1 MDKDSSSSRRPAT
14 PVPESA
20 EPERIPAIAA
30 HILVVEDH
38 SALRDALRM
47 MLEDEGYHVSAAAN
61 GREAL
66 AALALRR
73 PDLVITDV
81 EMPVMSGLELCEA
94 LTATGD
100 RLPVVLMSGNPNAV
114 ALTSAYGAAG
124 TLIKPFAVDDL
135 LDLAGGL
142 TRRAAA

>member
-1 MDKDSSSSRRPAT
+1 M
-14 PVPESA
+14 
-20 EPERIPAIAA
+20 AA

-66 AALALRR
+66 AVLALRR
-73 PDLVITDV
+73 PDLIITDV
-81 EMPVMSGLELCEA
+81 EMPVMSGPDLCEA
-94 LTATGD
+94 LAAAGE
-100 RLPVVLMSGNPNAV
+100 RLPVVLMSGNPHAAALAAV
-114 ALTSAYGAAG
+114 YGASG
-124 TLIKPFAVDDL
+124 TLIKPFAIDDL
-135 LDLAGGL
+135 LLLAARL

>member
-1 MDKDSSSSRRPAT
+1 M
-14 PVPESA
+14 
-20 EPERIPAIAA
+20 AA

-66 AALALRR
+66 VALALRR

-81 EMPVMSGLELCEA
+81 ETPIMSGLELCDA
-94 LTATGD
+94 LAVTGE
-100 RLPVVLMSGNPNAV
+100 RMPVVLMSGSPDAA
-114 ALTSAYGAAG
+114 ALSSVYGASGA
-124 TLIKPFAVDDL
+124 LIKPFAIDAL
-135 LDLAGGL
+135 LLLAASL